1 MMTSSPTVSTRDAV
15 QRLLRRYWDRTE
27 VGPDVSGSAHQRYD
41 SMVRDLSL
49 LMMAPGRKAGDASIH
64 SGQTLHSV
72 SS

>member
-1 MMTSSPTVSTRDAV
+1 M
-15 QRLLRRYWDRTE
+15 LRRYWDRTE

-72 SS
+72 SLLVDDNDRR